1 MLACATSFD
10 GSAIKTPY
18 VKVRWESRANMSTIQ
33 GPPGGLFGK
42 PIVPAPA
49 ALKGPAGG
57 PLRALDR
64 FGRGHGFSIMAGEPA
79 PPQDTPPAPPCS
91 VSQYTHVESASRK
104 TEPRSPVTEPSLLE
118 YLLVVRPT
126 VPTDGDDDPK
136 PDIAEHPNR
145 FCMVFPTL
153 ASLIVVSMGPP
164 TASETRERKLPQ
176 RFPQGMDTGAAKVH
190 GAGGPTLFRDRS
202 GARLALGNVRIAIS
216 VAIIAQFSDHPG
228 GEDISSTGQA
238 EIKLAS

>member
-1 MLACATSFD
+1 
-10 GSAIKTPY
+10 
-18 VKVRWESRANMSTIQ
+18 MSTIQ

-49 ALKGPAGG
+49 ALKGPACG

-79 PPQDTPPAPPCS
+79 LPQDTLLFS
-91 VSQYTHVESASRK
+91 LTVHTRESASRK

-118 YLLVVRPT
+118 HFLVVRPT

-145 FCMVFPTL
+145 LCMLFPTL
-153 ASLIVVSMGPP
+153 ASLIVVSLGPP

-238 EIKLAS
+238 EIKLAVRMEPQYPLNLPLVGVEVFAQRL